1 MTMKSVALMGCAVWV
16 VIGTILTVDN
26 QTNPVDVHVPT
37 SFFSY
42 ADRTPLTP

>member
-1 MTMKSVALMGCAVWV
+1 MTMKSALLIGFIVWAAA
-16 VIGTILTVDN
+16 GAFLTVDGTGSGTDIRAAN
-26 QTNPVDVHVPT
+26 